1 MQSWGSVPHH
11 ALPSQEVRDD
21 FFIHVVHQ
29 SPWTLVVI
37 SSKYEELLARV
48 LINQWT
54 DLHPDDI
61 RQHNGL
67 SGLPPPPS
75 IEQPPVSFWSPL
87 ELVNPSAGSLHHLEF
102 SITLKCH
109 IHIAE

>member
-54 DLHPDDI
+54 DLHPDNI
-61 RQHNGL
+61 RQHNGS
-67 SGLPPPPS
+67 SGLSPPINRTTPS
-75 IEQPPVSFWSPL
+75 FI
-87 ELVNPSAGSLHHLEF
+87 LVAPGAG
-102 SITLKCH
+102 
-109 IHIAE
+109 